1 MDVSR
6 YIVALMASV
15 MFVVLTVAAARKCQL
30 VYGATMYIVKR
41 KLSSRISGWATIRRT
56 GKDIPWRTP
65 NFHESD
71 QK

>member
-30 VYGATMYIVKR
+30 VHGLSMYTVTR
-41 KLSSRISGWATIRRT
+41 KLLTRILGWPTILT
-56 GKDIPWRTP
+56 YWIGLPLAYTK
-65 NFHESD
+65 FS
-71 QK
+71 